1 MFWQVEQFQPQLY
14 QINIWQTN
22 SGPDSSA
29 TLVRIFQWTT
39 PSYFS
44 KLNLFSAKWVFGL
57 KYVSKKLCKFRLAG
71 NYRLIQ
77 TTLKSHWFN
86 SDTITPDSSSS
97 LASRTVPEFWRF
109 LQTQNRER
117 QKGLGKKEGL
127 GKKSCDFLVSQ
138 GVCLLFLMGEFKY
151 DLEEFHQK
159 LVQTKLVPVPE
170 TNAAGKK
177 AHHNSIPQHPST
189 VQQPADEPAG
199 TRNDPFKGIKISMEP
214 VILF

>member
-1 MFWQVEQFQPQLY
+1 MNYSILFFKAQSLLSKVSIWFKICRQKAL
-14 QINIWQTN
+14 QIQIGWELQTD
-22 SGPDSSA
+22 P
-29 TLVRIFQWTT
+29 
-39 PSYFS
+39 
-44 KLNLFSAKWVFGL
+44 
-57 KYVSKKLCKFRLAG
+57 
-71 NYRLIQ
+71 NYTEIPLI
-77 TTLKSHWFN
+77 N
-86 SDTITPDSSSS
+86 GDIITPDSSSS

-138 GVCLLFLMGEFKY
+138 GVCLLFLMGEFKH